1 MRSSGLSLL
10 IFSSLLLGACEPRM
24 ALRLNAE
31 QKVILVAPTTEISL
45 VEDVEG
51 LTPVIIEEEPDIEE
65 EPAIE
70 EEIAEPAPPPPPSPP
85 SIEEQM
91 EALTS
96 PIYFQLDAY
105 ALNIAQIEQLEKLAI
120 FLSAEANSDVMVRI
134 EGHCDDRGTREY
146 NFALGSARASAIAS
160 ILIRNGIPKDRIST
174 ISYGKE
180 RPAFTG
186 TSKISRARN
195 RRGDIFLR
203 TPLN

>member
-1 MRSSGLSLL
+1 MRSSGLLLL

-24 ALRLNAE
+24 ALRLHAE
-31 QKVILVAPTTEISL
+31 QEAILVAPTTEISL

-51 LTPVIIEEEPDIEE
+51 LTPVIIEEVPDIEE

-70 EEIAEPAPPPPPSPP
+70 EEVAEPAPPPPPPPP

-105 ALNIAQIEQLEKLAI
+105 ALNTAQIEQLQKLAI

-160 ILIRNGIPKDRIST
+160 ILTRNGIPKDRIST

>member
-1 MRSSGLSLL
+1 MRSSGLLLL

-31 QKVILVAPTTEISL
+31 QEAILAAPTTEISL

-51 LTPVIIEEEPDIEE
+51 LTPVMIEEEPDIEE
-65 EPAIE
+65 PAIE
-70 EEIAEPAPPPPPSPP
+70 EEVVEPAPPPPPPPPP

-105 ALNIAQIEQLEKLAI
+105 ALNTAQIEQLEKLAI
-120 FLSAEANSDVMVRI
+120 FLSVEANSDLMVRI

-160 ILIRNGIPKDRIST
+160 ILTRNGIPKDRIST

>member
-1 MRSSGLSLL
+1 
-10 IFSSLLLGACEPRM
+10 M
-24 ALRLNAE
+24 ALRLYAE
-31 QKVILVAPTTEISL
+31 QEAILVAPSTEISL

-70 EEIAEPAPPPPPSPP
+70 EEIAEPAPPPPPPPP

-105 ALNIAQIEQLEKLAI
+105 ALNTAQIEQLQKLAI
-120 FLSAEANSDVMVRI
+120 FLSAEANSDLMVRI

>member
-1 MRSSGLSLL
+1 MRSSGLLLL

-31 QKVILVAPTTEISL
+31 QEAILAAPTTEISL

-65 EPAIE
+65 PAIE
-70 EEIAEPAPPPPPSPP
+70 EEVVEPAPPPPPPP

-105 ALNIAQIEQLEKLAI
+105 ALNTAQIEQLEKLAI
-120 FLSAEANSDVMVRI
+120 FLSVEANSDLMVRI

-160 ILIRNGIPKDRIST
+160 ILTRNGIPKDRIST

>member
-31 QKVILVAPTTEISL
+31 QEAILAAPTTEISL

-70 EEIAEPAPPPPPSPP
+70 EEIAEPAPPPPPPPP

-105 ALNIAQIEQLEKLAI
+105 ALNTAQIEQLEKLAI
-120 FLSAEANSDVMVRI
+120 FLSAEANSDLMVRI

-160 ILIRNGIPKDRIST
+160 ILTRNGIPKDRIST

>member
-31 QKVILVAPTTEISL
+31 QEVVLAAPTTEISL

-105 ALNIAQIEQLEKLAI
+105 ALNTAQIEQLEKLAI

>member
-1 MRSSGLSLL
+1 MRSSGLLLL

-24 ALRLNAE
+24 ALRLHAE
-31 QKVILVAPTTEISL
+31 QEAILVAPTTEISL

-65 EPAIE
+65 PAIE
-70 EEIAEPAPPPPPSPP
+70 EEVVEPAPPPPPPP

-105 ALNIAQIEQLEKLAI
+105 ALNTAQIEQLEKLAI
-120 FLSAEANSDVMVRI
+120 FLSVEANSDLMVRI

-160 ILIRNGIPKDRIST
+160 ILTRNGIPKDRIST